1 MEKFIY
7 ITLFSFIFINLNAQI
22 SILNKEI
29 VSETKK
35 DTLSIY
41 TSAEVM
47 PQFPGGDVEMMK
59 YIGRNLRYPSSDLSE
74 LIDNGRINVRF
85 VVRKTGKIDNI
96 TMRTPLAK
104 AFEAEVVRFMQ
115 NMPKWIPGKMNGEN
129 VDCYY
134 TLPIL
139 IHFQTK

>member
-1 MEKFIY
+1 
-7 ITLFSFIFINLNAQI
+7 
-22 SILNKEI
+22 
-29 VSETKK
+29 
-35 DTLSIY
+35 
-41 TSAEVM
+41 M

-139 IHFQTK
+139 IHFQIK